1 MRLAHLGGFMR
12 STPPGPKGEPLFGNS
27 RQYAKDPFE
36 FMDAV
41 ADAYRNE
48 DLVHLELGPMETYML
63 QHPALIQQVL
73 VDEPEKFVKPDL
85 DAAIDDLLGDGLLLG
100 DGDQW
105 RKQRSIANP
114 AFHARRVATLADT
127 MATHAQD
134 MVDGWSVGDEIDVE
148 VEMARVTVRIIIE
161 AMLGVEPT
169 DEQVRTI
176 QENLEPLGARF
187 EPDPRRFLLPDWV
200 PTAENRAF
208 DAAVDTMESVID
220 DLVDQRRGTQYDP
233 GADPGDPD
241 GDEPMDFLSLLLRAQ
256 DRGEETDRELR
267 DEMMTM
273 LLAGHDTTALTLTYT
288 LYLLSQHP
296 DAEAGVH
303 AELADVT
310 GGKPPAGGDVRQLE
324 YLDRV
329 IDESMRLYPP
339 VYTVFREPLTDV
351 RLGDYRIPEGGTV
364 MLPQWVVHRSPR
376 FWEDPLEF
384 DPDRFTPERS
394 RGRHRF
400 AHFPFGGG
408 PRMCIGKQFSLLEAK
423 LILGTVAS
431 QYRLEYAR
439 DEPFDLR
446 GSLTM
451 HPQQPMRMRVRPLE

>member
-1 MRLAHLGGFMR
+1 
-12 STPPGPKGEPLFGNS
+12 
-27 RQYAKDPFE
+27 
-36 FMDAV
+36 
-41 ADAYRNE
+41 
-48 DLVHLELGPMETYML
+48 
-63 QHPALIQQVL
+63 
-73 VDEPEKFVKPDL
+73 
-85 DAAIDDLLGDGLLLG
+85 
-100 DGDQW
+100 
-105 RKQRSIANP
+105 
-114 AFHARRVATLADT
+114 
-127 MATHAQD
+127 
-134 MVDGWSVGDEIDVE
+134 
-148 VEMARVTVRIIIE
+148 
-161 AMLGVEPT
+161 
-169 DEQVRTI
+169 
-176 QENLEPLGARF
+176 
-187 EPDPRRFLLPDWV
+187 
-200 PTAENRAF
+200 
-208 DAAVDTMESVID
+208 
-220 DLVDQRRGTQYDP
+220 
-233 GADPGDPD
+233 
-241 GDEPMDFLSLLLRAQ
+241 
-256 DRGEETDRELR
+256 
-267 DEMMTM
+267 
-273 LLAGHDTTALTLTYT
+273 
-288 LYLLSQHP
+288 
-296 DAEAGVH
+296 
-303 AELADVT
+303 LADVT
-310 GGKPPAGGDVRQLE
+310 GGEQPAGGDVRQLE